1 MYKYG
6 GCYKIPWYG
15 MSIQNPVEKGDNNM
29 GKKKARK
36 IIWDEKGVSEIL
48 ADMLILVITITLFS
62 SVLLFLYTQ
71 PTPDDSA
78 YAEFDSHVEYSDEG
92 GTINVTHIQGESL
105 KGDYTKIYLAKNTQE
120 EIRILDTQ
128 GSDFENPS
136 YGIQG
141 DKNWD
146 CNEKWSYFFG
156 GIESKDDL
164 EISIVD
170 LKSNSLI
177 LKSRL
182 YCSGHNSPPIIM
194 ERGYNPS
201 PAINGTEVT
210 ITARVFDPNGRHDL
224 DRVYFNASE
233 LNNGLQ
239 DVEMEDQDGDGI
251 FKVTILI
258 SRGAGN
264 LNLTIEA
271 RDNRSSVDY
280 GRLRVRIV
288 EASKPVFQYVTCE
301 PNSVEAAKEFR
312 LNVVIIDMEGDLN
325 YSSISVTPD
334 TKFYENSGTID
345 TSFEMLDQITLGGV
359 FETSGSAPNAEGV
372 YNLTVSAGDHSG
384 FVSTKLIS
392 LAVIRSDIFVND
404 SFNDSIWAYIGPESL
419 DFKKFYYTIDNP
431 PTNSSTY
438 HLAVYIEEDHVGD
451 DCFLHI
457 NVINH
462 YYEDVYIDG
471 NSRIRLLQIGGAAS
485 NKDLGIVQNG
495 TSFGYPVGT
504 TPDGTWYRI
513 PAAENKEYFHGGEP
527 VSLVFG
533 PFDLNSA
540 KETDVFGSILVLTG
554 SFGEESISPGA
565 RYGQTLPYQAIVI
578 A

>member
-1 MYKYG
+1 
-6 GCYKIPWYG
+6 
-15 MSIQNPVEKGDNNM
+15 M
-29 GKKKARK
+29 GKKKAKK

-62 SVLLFLYTQ
+62 AVLLFLYTQ
-71 PTPDDSA
+71 PTPNDSA
-78 YAEFDSHVEYSDEG
+78 YAEFDSKVEYNEDG
-92 GTINVTHIQGESL
+92 GTINVTHIQGETL

-136 YGIQG
+136 YGISG

-164 EISIVD
+164 VISIVD
-170 LKSNSLI
+170 LKSNSVI
-177 LKSRL
+177 MKSTL
-182 YCSGHNSPPIIM
+182 YFSGYNLPPIIM
-194 ERGYNPS
+194 ERGYNPT

-210 ITARVFDPNGRHDL
+210 IWAKVFDPNGHHDL
-224 DRVYFNASE
+224 ERIYFNASE
-233 LNNGLQ
+233 LNSELKS
-239 DVEMEDQDGDGI
+239 VEMEDPDGDGV
-251 FKVTILI
+251 FEATILI
-258 SRGAGN
+258 TRGAGN
-264 LNLTIEA
+264 FDLTIEA
-271 RDNRSSVDY
+271 QDNKSHVDY
-280 GRLRVRIV
+280 GRLQISIV
-288 EASKPVFQYVTCE
+288 EASKPIFQYIMCE
-301 PNSVEAAKEFR
+301 PNSVETEQEFIIR
-312 LNVVIIDMEGDLN
+312 AVIVDMEGDLN
-325 YSSISVTPD
+325 YSSITVTLESE
-334 TKFYENSGTID
+334 FYENSGTID
-345 TSFEMLDQITLGGV
+345 SSFEMVDEISLGGV
-359 FETSGSAPNAEGV
+359 FETSGIAPEVEGT
-372 YNLTVSAGDHSG
+372 YNLTVSASDHSG

-392 LAVIRSDIFVND
+392 LAVIKSDIYGNG

-431 PTNSSTY
+431 PTGSSTY
-438 HLAVYIEEDHVGD
+438 HLAVYIEEEHIGD

-495 TSFGYPVGT
+495 TNFGDSVGT

-513 PAAENKEYFHGGEP
+513 PTAGDGDYFHGGEP

-533 PFDLNSA
+533 PFDLSSA
-540 KETDVFGSILVLTG
+540 KENDVFGSILVLTG
-554 SFGEESISPGA
+554 SFGEESISPQD
-565 RYGQTLPYQAIVI
+565 RYGQTLPFQAIVI